1 MRIEDLAG
9 LSSVARLDWLDGL
22 LPGNIFR
29 LVLIQVNLV
38 QITSKGFFSDG
49 NVHNFS
55 QGEG

>member
-1 MRIEDLAG
+1 
-9 LSSVARLDWLDGL
+9 
-22 LPGNIFR
+22 
-29 LVLIQVNLV
+29 VLIQVNLV